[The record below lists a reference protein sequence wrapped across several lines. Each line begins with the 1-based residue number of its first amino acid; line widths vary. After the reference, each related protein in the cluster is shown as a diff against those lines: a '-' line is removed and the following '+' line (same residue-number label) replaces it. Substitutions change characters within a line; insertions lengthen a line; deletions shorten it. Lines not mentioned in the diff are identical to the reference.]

1 MSPEH
6 MTLQQFREL
15 PRAELAEEME
25 QLLVSQFRA
34 TLLMDDAEELP
45 LDISYFDLGLTS
57 LKLTEMRRTLEGIL
71 DLSIN
76 ANVLFNEPTVGRLL
90 DYLVDAVSDPSHA
103 VTGAIPSTN

>member
-1 MSPEH
+1 

-25 QLLVSQFRA
+25 RLLVGKFRES
-34 TLLMDDAEELP
+34 LLMDEDEDLP

-57 LKLTEMRRTLEGIL
+57 LKLTEMRQILEDVL
-71 DLSIN
+71 AVSIN

-90 DYLVDAVSDPSHA
+90 DYLVDAVSDPTNRMA
-103 VTGAIPSTN
+103 GAIPGTD

>member
-1 MSPEH
+1 

-15 PRAELAEEME
+15 PRPELAEEME
-25 QLLVSQFRA
+25 QLLVAKFRA
-34 TLLMDDAEELP
+34 SLLMDETEDLP

-57 LKLTEMRRTLEGIL
+57 LKLTEMRQTLEGIL

-90 DYLVDAVSDPSHA
+90 DYLVDAVSDSSHA
-103 VTGAIPSTN
+103 TAGATPGTN

>member
-1 MSPEH
+1 
-6 MTLQQFREL
+6 MTLEQFREL
-15 PRAELAEEME
+15 PRPELTEELE
-25 QLLVSQFRA
+25 RLLVGQFRA
-34 TLLMDDAEELP
+34 TLLMDETEDLP

-90 DYLVDAVSDPSHA
+90 DYLVDAVCDPTHA
-103 VTGAIPSTN
+103 MAGAIPSTN